1 MTEELGYDGSRKAK
15 RSKFKAQFG
24 SRHSSHATHKVKATT
39 SFNILCNSLQAKPV
53 CQNLSVCCIFF
64 SSFESDF
71 HTRHRFCFSTNLVKN
86 KERSCRLARGG
97 IWNQTPRKIL
107 FQWFF
112 FSTPQSLSK
121 SK

>member
-1 MTEELGYDGSRKAK
+1 MMAVVRQKGAS
-15 RSKFKAQFG
+15 SKLNLAADTP
-24 SRHSSHATHKVKATT
+24 SHATHKVKATT

-97 IWNQTPRKIL
+97 IWKQTPRKIL